1 MGILNKIN
9 RYGTSYFKIGK
20 NLELLQL
27 KKLDLRDKKVFI
39 RCDFNVPMDEFG
51 NISDDRRIRSAISTI
66 NYCLDQDCAVILA
79 SHLGRP
85 KDEVVEKYSMAPIAR
100 RLQQLLKRHVELALG
115 IVDDSTLK
123 MAEIL
128 PRHEV
133 LLLENLRFE
142 SGETKND
149 PEFAKKL
156 ASMADFYVN
165 DAFGVSHRAHAS
177 VEGITH
183 YFDSKHKAAGFLLER
198 EINFFSKLMN
208 NPVRPFA
215 AIVGGSKVS
224 GKLEALVNL
233 LPKVDK
239 IFIGGGMAFTF
250 LKQMGYEIGA
260 SLVEDDLLD
269 EAQNIMDEAKKL
281 GVKFYLPIDVV
292 AAQKFSEDSV
302 SKIVTAQEI
311 PNEWMG
317 LDIGPAT
324 VRLYREGLS
333 DVQTIL
339 WNGPMGVY
347 EMDKFARGSSKIAHF
362 VADSYSTTVVGGGD
376 TADLVQRVGV
386 DEEISFIS
394 TGGGASLELLEGK
407 ILPGVAPLMVK
418 ITDKED

>member
-1 MGILNKIN
+1 MGLFNKTN

-20 NLELLQL
+20 DLELLQL
-27 KKLDLRDKKVFI
+27 KKLDLKDKKVFI

-51 NISDDRRIRSAISTI
+51 NISDDRRIRSALSTI

-85 KDEVVEKYSMAPIAR
+85 KGEVVEKYSLAPVAR
-100 RLQQLLKRHVELALG
+100 RLQQILKRHVTLAPG
-115 IVDDSTLK
+115 IVDDTTLQ
-123 MAEIL
+123 MAGEL

-142 SGETKND
+142 PGETKD
-149 PEFAKKL
+149 DDALSKKL
-156 ASMADFYVN
+156 ASMAEFYVN

-177 VEGITH
+177 VHGITKF
-183 YFDSKHKAAGFLLER
+183 FDNEHKAAGFLLER
-198 EINFFSKLMN
+198 EINFFSKLIN

-250 LKQMGYEIGA
+250 LKQLGYNIGA

-269 EAQNIMDEAKKL
+269 EAQHIMDEATKL
-281 GVKFYLPIDVV
+281 GVKLYLPVDVV
-292 AAQKFSEDSV
+292 AAERFSEDAV

-311 PNEWMG
+311 PDNWMG

-324 VRLYREGLS
+324 VRLYREALN
-333 DVQTIL
+333 DVQTVL

-347 EMDKFARGSSKIAHF
+347 EMEKFARGSSKIAHF
-362 VADSYSTTVVGGGD
+362 VADTYATTVVGGGD

-386 DEEISFIS
+386 DEEMSFIS

>member
-1 MGILNKIN
+1 M
-9 RYGTSYFKIGK
+9 
-20 NLELLQL
+20 ELLNI
-27 KKLDLRDKKVFI
+27 KKLDLSGKKVFV

-51 NISDDRRIRSAISTI
+51 NISDDRRIRSALATL
-66 NYCLDQDCAVILA
+66 NYCLDQDCAIILA

-85 KDEVVEKYSMAPIAR
+85 KGEVVEKYSLSPVAR
-100 RLQQLLKRHVELALG
+100 RLHQLLKTDIILAHDVVG
-115 IVDDSTLK
+115 DDAISKAANLK
-123 MAEIL
+123 
-128 PRHEV
+128 PSEV
-133 LLLENLRFE
+133 MLLENLRFE
-142 SGETKND
+142 KGETSND
-149 PEFAKKL
+149 DDFASKL
-156 ASMADFYVN
+156 ASMADFYIN

-177 VEGITH
+177 VEGITK
-183 YFDSKHKAAGFLLER
+183 YFDNEHKAAGFLLDK
-198 EINFFSKLMN
+198 EINFFGKLVN

-233 LPKVDK
+233 LPRVDK

-250 LKQMGYEIGA
+250 LKQMGYDIGA
-260 SLVEDDLLD
+260 SLVEEELMPD
-269 EAQNIMDEAKKL
+269 AQHIMDEAKKL
-281 GVKFYLPIDVV
+281 GVKLYLPVDVI
-292 AAQKFSEDSV
+292 AAEKFAQDAV

-311 PNEWMG
+311 PSEWMG

-324 VRLYREGLS
+324 VRLYREGLN

-386 DEEISFIS
+386 DDEMTFIS

-407 ILPGVAPLMVK
+407 VLPGVLPLMVK
-418 ITDKED
+418 KG

>member
-1 MGILNKIN
+1 M
-9 RYGTSYFKIGK
+9 
-20 NLELLQL
+20 ELLHL
-27 KKLDLRDKKVFI
+27 KGLDLQDKKVFI

-51 NISDDRRIRSAISTI
+51 NIADDRRIRSAIATI

-85 KDEVVEKYSMAPIAR
+85 KGEVVEKYTLAPVAR
-100 RLQQLLKRHVELALG
+100 RLQQLLKRHVELAPG
-115 IVDDSTLK
+115 VVDDATLK
-123 MAEIL
+123 MAAEL

-133 LLLENLRFE
+133 MLLENLRFE
-142 SGETKND
+142 KGETEND
-149 PEFAKKL
+149 AALSEKL

-177 VEGITH
+177 VEGITKF
-183 YFDSKHKAAGFLLER
+183 FDDAHKSAGFLLER
-198 EINFFSKLMN
+198 EINFFGKLIN
-208 NPVRPFA
+208 EPVRPFA

-239 IFIGGGMAFTF
+239 VFIGGGMAFTF
-250 LKQMGYEIGA
+250 LKQLGYDIGA
-260 SLVEDDLLD
+260 SLVEDDLLE

-281 GVKFYLPIDVV
+281 GVKFYLPVDVI
-292 AAQKFSEDSV
+292 AAEKFEADAV

-311 PNEWMG
+311 PDNWMG

-324 VRLYREGLS
+324 VRLYREGLN
-333 DVQTIL
+333 DVQTVL

-347 EMDKFARGSSKIAHF
+347 EMEKFARGSSKIAHF
-362 VADSYSTTVVGGGD
+362 VADSYATTVVGGGD

-386 DEEISFIS
+386 DEEMTFIS

-407 ILPGVAPLMVK
+407 VLPGVAQLIK
-418 ITDKED
+418 K

>member
-1 MGILNKIN
+1 MELLNI
-9 RYGTSYFKIGK
+9 K
-20 NLELLQL
+20 NLNLT
-27 KKLDLRDKKVFI
+27 DKKVFI

-51 NISDDRRIRSAISTI
+51 NISDDRRIRSAMATI

-85 KDEVVEKYSMAPIAR
+85 KGEVNEKYSLAPVAR
-100 RLQQLLKRHVELALG
+100 RLQQLLKRHVELASG
-115 IVDDSTLK
+115 VVDDVTLK
-123 MAEIL
+123 QAKDL

-133 LLLENLRFE
+133 LLLENVRFE
-142 SGETKND
+142 MGETKND
-149 PEFAKKL
+149 AALSEKL

-177 VEGITH
+177 VEGITKF
-183 YFDSKHKAAGFLLER
+183 FDDEHKAAGFLLER
-198 EINFFSKLMN
+198 EIKFFGKLIN

-239 IFIGGGMAFTF
+239 VFVGGGMAFTF
-250 LKQMGYEIGA
+250 LKQLGYDIGA
-260 SLVEDDLLD
+260 SLVEDELLD
-269 EAQNIMDEAKKL
+269 EAQKIMDEAKKL
-281 GVKFYLPIDVV
+281 GVKFYLPVDVV
-292 AAQKFSEDSV
+292 AADKFAEDAV

-311 PNEWMG
+311 PKGWMG

-324 VRLYREGLS
+324 VRLYHEGLG
-333 DVQTIL
+333 DVQTVL

-347 EMDKFARGSSKIAHF
+347 EMEKFARGSTKIAHF
-362 VADSYSTTVVGGGD
+362 VADSYATTVVGGGD
-376 TADLVQRVGV
+376 TADLVQRINV
-386 DEEISFIS
+386 DDEMTFIS

-407 ILPGVAPLMVK
+407 ILPGVAQLIIKP
-418 ITDKED
+418 E